1 MKTKEVVSQLNIYY
15 FVIMSLL
22 AQRSAKIAIVK
33 DLGCQTVRCAPSFT
47 RSMTVLPITNYQL
60 AIINIM
66 YLKTLPLRQFR
77 NYFDQKVA
85 FDAPKTILVGN
96 NAQGK
101 SNLLEAVE
109 LLSTLK
115 SHRVGRDRDLILDSK
130 PIGQI
135 DATLE
140 RQTGPIDLA
149 LTLRCGGRRTLKLN
163 GEPLRRH
170 LDFLSVLNVVQFSC
184 LDLDLVRG
192 GPEGRRNWID
202 RLVIQLEPIYAH
214 ILQQYNQILRQRN
227 ALLKRS
233 KEIRKAE
240 FSESFDKMQFL
251 APESPELENKENLLI
266 PNSQFPIS
274 SSELALWDAQL
285 ATAGARVIR
294 RRDRILE
301 RLMPLARNWQIG
313 RASGRDR
320 VSLSAFLLNRS
331 SDLSSELALWDAQLA
346 TAGARVIRRRDRI
359 LERLM
364 PLARN
369 WHHSISGSAEV
380 LDVKYEANIEV
391 GAELIAKD
399 NLEGVRQAF
408 LDKIQKRAIA
418 EQFQGTTLVGP
429 HRDDITFTINNT
441 PARQYASQGQQRT
454 LVLALKLA
462 ELQLIEE
469 VVGEAPLLLLDD
481 VLAELDLSRQNQL
494 LETIQERFQT
504 LITTTH
510 LGAFD
515 TQWLRQTQILSVVAG
530 QINRF

>member
-1 MKTKEVVSQLNIYY
+1 
-15 FVIMSLL
+15 
-22 AQRSAKIAIVK
+22 
-33 DLGCQTVRCAPSFT
+33 
-47 RSMTVLPITNYQL
+47 
-60 AIINIM
+60 M
-66 YLKTLPLRQFR
+66 YLKTLHLRQFR

-140 RQTGPIDLA
+140 RQTGAIDLA
-149 LTLRCGGRRTLKLN
+149 LTLRSAARRTLKLN

-240 FSESFDKMQFL
+240 FSDSFDKMRFMT
-251 APESPELENKENLLI
+251 PESPEPENKDDFLLLNSPLPI
-266 PNSQFPIS
+266 PNSQFPIPNS
-274 SSELALWDAQL
+274 QFP
-285 ATAGARVIR
+285 I
-294 RRDRILE
+294 
-301 RLMPLARNWQIG
+301 P
-313 RASGRDR
+313 
-320 VSLSAFLLNRS
+320 
-331 SDLSSELALWDAQLA
+331 SSELALWDAQLA

-369 WHHSISGSAEV
+369 WHRSISGSAEV

-391 GAELIAKD
+391 SSEFIAKD

-408 LDKIQKRAIA
+408 LEKIQKRAIA

-515 TQWLRQTQILSVVAG
+515 AQWLRQTQILSVVAG

>member
-1 MKTKEVVSQLNIYY
+1 
-15 FVIMSLL
+15 
-22 AQRSAKIAIVK
+22 
-33 DLGCQTVRCAPSFT
+33 
-47 RSMTVLPITNYQL
+47 
-60 AIINIM
+60 M
-66 YLKTLPLRQFR
+66 YLKNIHLRQFR
-77 NYFDQKVA
+77 NYLDQKVV

-115 SHRVGRDRDLILDSK
+115 SHRATRDRDLILDSK

-140 RQTGPIDLA
+140 RQTGSIELA
-149 LTLRCGGRRTLKLN
+149 LTMRSQARRTCKLN

-192 GPEGRRNWID
+192 GPEVRRNWID

-227 ALLKRS
+227 ALLKSS
-233 KEIRKAE
+233 KEIRKAD
-240 FSESFDKMQFL
+240 FSEPIDKMQFIGN
-251 APESPELENKENLLI
+251 ETLEAQNRKEFAMPNSQFAM
-266 PNSQFPIS
+266 PNSQFP
-274 SSELALWDAQL
+274 
-285 ATAGARVIR
+285 
-294 RRDRILE
+294 
-301 RLMPLARNWQIG
+301 MPN
-313 RASGRDR
+313 
-320 VSLSAFLLNRS
+320 
-331 SDLSSELALWDAQLA
+331 SELALWDAQLA

-369 WHHSISGSAEV
+369 WHSSISSSTEV
-380 LDVKYEANIEV
+380 LDVKYAANIEV
-391 GAELIAKD
+391 GQEFIAKD
-399 NLEGVRQAF
+399 NLEGVRSAF
-408 LDKIQKRAIA
+408 LDKIQQRAIA
-418 EQFQGTTLVGP
+418 EKFQGTTLVGP

-441 PARQYASQGQQRT
+441 PARQYGSQGQQRT

-469 VVGEAPLLLLDD
+469 VVGEPPLLLLDD
-481 VLAELDLSRQNQL
+481 VLAELDLNRQNQL

-515 TQWLRQTQILSVVAG
+515 SQWLQQTQILTVVAG
-530 QINRF
+530 QINQF

>member
-1 MKTKEVVSQLNIYY
+1 
-15 FVIMSLL
+15 
-22 AQRSAKIAIVK
+22 
-33 DLGCQTVRCAPSFT
+33 
-47 RSMTVLPITNYQL
+47 
-60 AIINIM
+60 M
-66 YLKTLPLRQFR
+66 YLKTLHLRQFR
-77 NYFDQKVA
+77 NYYDQKVA

-115 SHRVGRDRDLILDSK
+115 SHRVSRDRDLILESK
-130 PIGQI
+130 PIAQI

-140 RQTGPIDLA
+140 RQTGAIDLS
-149 LTLRCGGRRTLKLN
+149 LTLRSQARRTLKLN

-170 LDFLSVLNVVQFSC
+170 LDFLSVINVVQFSC

-233 KEIRKAE
+233 KAVRKAE
-240 FSESFDKMQFL
+240 FSQSFDKMRFL
-251 APESPELENKENLLI
+251 EPENTEDLPI
-266 PNSQFPIS
+266 PNSQSPIP

-294 RRDRILE
+294 RRDR
-301 RLMPLARNWQIG
+301 
-313 RASGRDR
+313 
-320 VSLSAFLLNRS
+320 V
-331 SDLSSELALWDAQLA
+331 
-346 TAGARVIRRRDRI
+346 

-369 WHHSISGSAEV
+369 WHGSISGSAEV
-380 LDVKYEANIEV
+380 LDVKYDANIEV
-391 GAELIAKD
+391 GPELIAKD

-408 LDKIQKRAIA
+408 LEKIQQRAIA
-418 EQFQGTTLVGP
+418 EHFQGTTLVGP
-429 HRDDITFTINNT
+429 HRDDITFTINST

-515 TQWLRQTQILSVVAG
+515 SQWLRQTQILSVVGG
-530 QINRF
+530 QINQV

>member
-1 MKTKEVVSQLNIYY
+1 
-15 FVIMSLL
+15 
-22 AQRSAKIAIVK
+22 
-33 DLGCQTVRCAPSFT
+33 
-47 RSMTVLPITNYQL
+47 
-60 AIINIM
+60 M
-66 YLKTLPLRQFR
+66 YLKNIHLRQFR
-77 NYFDQKVA
+77 NYLDQKVV

-115 SHRVGRDRDLILDSK
+115 SHRATRDRDLILDSK
-130 PIGQI
+130 PMGQI
-135 DATLE
+135 EATLE
-140 RQTGPIDLA
+140 RQTGSIDLA
-149 LTLRCGGRRTLKLN
+149 LTMRSQARRTLKLN

-192 GPEGRRNWID
+192 GPEIRRNWID

-227 ALLKRS
+227 ALLKSS
-233 KEIRKAE
+233 KEIRKAD
-240 FSESFDKMQFL
+240 FSEPLDKMQFMG
-251 APESPELENKENLLI
+251 NKIASSQNTEEFAMPNSQFAM
-266 PNSQFPIS
+266 PNSQFPIPN
-274 SSELALWDAQL
+274 SELALWDAQL

-294 RRDRILE
+294 RRDR
-301 RLMPLARNWQIG
+301 
-313 RASGRDR
+313 
-320 VSLSAFLLNRS
+320 V
-331 SDLSSELALWDAQLA
+331 
-346 TAGARVIRRRDRI
+346 

-369 WHHSISGSAEV
+369 WHSSISGSTEV
-380 LDVKYEANIEV
+380 LDVKYAANIEV
-391 GAELIAKD
+391 GQEFIAKD
-399 NLEGVRQAF
+399 NLEGVRSAF
-408 LDKIQKRAIA
+408 LDKIQQRAIA
-418 EQFQGTTLVGP
+418 EKFQGTTLVGP

-441 PARQYASQGQQRT
+441 PARQYGSQGQQRT

-469 VVGEAPLLLLDD
+469 VVGEPPLLLLDD
-481 VLAELDLSRQNQL
+481 VLAELDLNRQNQL

-515 TQWLRQTQILSVVAG
+515 SQWLQQTQILTVVAG
-530 QINRF
+530 QINQF

>member
-1 MKTKEVVSQLNIYY
+1 
-15 FVIMSLL
+15 
-22 AQRSAKIAIVK
+22 
-33 DLGCQTVRCAPSFT
+33 
-47 RSMTVLPITNYQL
+47 
-60 AIINIM
+60 M
-66 YLKTLPLRQFR
+66 YLKTLHLRQFR
-77 NYFDQKVA
+77 NYLDQKVT

-115 SHRVGRDRDLILDSK
+115 SHRVSRDRDLILDSK
-130 PIGQI
+130 PIAQI

-140 RQTGPIDLA
+140 RQTGAIELS
-149 LTLRCGGRRTLKLN
+149 LTLRSQARRTCKLN

-227 ALLKRS
+227 ALLKQSR
-233 KEIRKAE
+233 EIRKAE
-240 FSESFDKMQFL
+240 FSETFDKMRL
-251 APESPELENKENLLI
+251 IGSETPEDQNIAE
-266 PNSQFPIS
+266 FPIPHS
-274 SSELALWDAQL
+274 QSP
-285 ATAGARVIR
+285 I
-294 RRDRILE
+294 
-301 RLMPLARNWQIG
+301 P
-313 RASGRDR
+313 
-320 VSLSAFLLNRS
+320 
-331 SDLSSELALWDAQLA
+331 SSELALWDAQLA

-369 WHHSISGSAEV
+369 WHGSISGSAEI
-380 LDVKYEANIEV
+380 LDVKYDANIEV
-391 GAELIAKD
+391 GPELIAKD

-408 LDKIQKRAIA
+408 LEKIQQKAIA
-418 EQFQGTTLVGP
+418 EKFQGTTLVGP
-429 HRDDITFTINNT
+429 HRDDIIFTINNT

-515 TQWLRQTQILSVVAG
+515 SQWLRQTQILSVVSG
-530 QINRF
+530 QINQF